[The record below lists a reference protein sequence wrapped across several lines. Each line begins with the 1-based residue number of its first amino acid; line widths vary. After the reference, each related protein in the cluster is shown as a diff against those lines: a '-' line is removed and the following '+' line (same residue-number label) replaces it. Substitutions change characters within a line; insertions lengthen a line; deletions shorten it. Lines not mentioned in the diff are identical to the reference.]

1 MAFMRWLQKIW
12 HAVSEPF
19 VLLKPIRFVVIPLAI
34 LLWALIY
41 SAEGQ
46 DSIRAVVE
54 FDRKCPQWGT
64 LAWFV
69 ACVSLLALQSWYWS
83 RQMLRVNFPQCGV
96 DVGAATAEADAPRA
110 KTTEEL
116 AIDYSVTQT
125 WTPRLLGI
133 VAFLIAIGALL
144 RTAYLDYSG
153 GWDYTMTV
161 IAITIA
167 ILIVAMILFIVFVVK
182 RRSRVGQSPRVSS
195 HDQLAPATR
204 YILRFTLLVALLFV
218 IWTALSP
225 LTAGIFLPSPS
236 MLMISAALWI
246 GIGSWLIYW
255 ADLYRVPI
263 IAILLLLAFGFSFFN
278 DNHAV
283 RKLGGSAGPDNPIAR
298 KDIATN
304 FNEWLGKLNA
314 KYPSEG
320 NHPVYIVATEGG
332 GIRAAYWTASVL
344 TALQDAAP
352 QFSDHVF
359 AISAVSGGSLGAT
372 TFTSLVADSNR
383 VKAESDCD
391 ILNKPDSQK
400 TFRFAAQQ
408 ALSYD
413 FLAPTLASLLHAD
426 LVQRFLPVG
435 FIPDRAKALET
446 GWERGWRTHIRT
458 ASGADDDFFSGGF
471 AKMYADHGNALL
483 PSLFLNGTIVE
494 QGQRTITSNCLIDG
508 DIPDSYDT
516 LSQLGSDVRL
526 STAAH
531 NSARFTY
538 VSPVGSLLNPGLID
552 HIADGGYFENS
563 GGQTAADVIRKV
575 SSLPHPNVTFKLILI
590 RFQEV
595 DTTGK
600 PVPPKGPT
608 RFANEVLSPLRAL
621 LNVRGAH
628 ATLAYSE
635 VQRQVNELVPPGEQ
649 FEFLLTQE
657 QKGIVLPLGWLLA
670 QRTRSAIDEQV
681 GPDLPNLSPA
691 IQPFVVRNRGFLLKI
706 AADLAPQ
713 GALPAAKHDSVQT
726 EAIQSEDRMKQ

>member
-19 VLLKPIRFVVIPLAI
+19 VFLKPIRFVVIPLAI

-54 FDRKCPQWGT
+54 FDKNCPHWAD
-64 LAWFV
+64 LARFV
-69 ACVSLLALQSWYWS
+69 VCVSLLALQSWYWS
-83 RQMLRVNFPQCGV
+83 RQMLRVNFPQCGAT
-96 DVGAATAEADAPRA
+96 AATAETGTPRA

-116 AIDYSVTQT
+116 ANDYSVTQT
-125 WTPRLLGI
+125 WTPRILGI

-144 RTAYLDYSG
+144 RTAYLDYSHQ
-153 GWDYTMTV
+153 WDYTMTV

-167 ILIVAMILFIVFVVK
+167 ILLVTMILFIVFVVK
-182 RRSRVGQSPRVSS
+182 RRSKVGQSPRVSS

-204 YILRFTLLVALLFV
+204 YILRFTLLLALLFV

-225 LTAGIFLPSPS
+225 LTTGIVFPSPS
-236 MLMISAALWI
+236 MLMISAAIWI

-283 RKLGGSAGPDNPIAR
+283 RKLPDGGGPGNPIVR
-298 KDIATN
+298 KDIAMT

-314 KYPSEG
+314 KYPAEG

-391 ILNKPDSQK
+391 VLNKPEDQK

-458 ASGADDDFFSGGF
+458 ANNADDDFFSGGF
-471 AKMYADHGNALL
+471 AKMYADRGNALI

-494 QGQRTITSNCLIDG
+494 QGQRTITSNCLIG
-508 DIPDSYDT
+508 ADIPDSYDT
-516 LSQLGSDVRL
+516 LNQLGSDVRL

-538 VSPVGSLLNPGLID
+538 VSPVGSILNPGLID

-575 SSLPHPNVTFKLILI
+575 TSLHPPNVTIKLILI

-595 DTTGK
+595 DTNGK

-635 VQRQVNELVPPGEQ
+635 VEQLVASDQQ

-681 GPDLPNLSPA
+681 GPDVPSNLSPA
-691 IQPFVVRNRGFLLKI
+691 IKPYVERNRGFLVKI
-706 AADLAPQ
+706 ATDLAPQ
-713 GALPAAKHDSVQT
+713 GALPAIKQDSVQT
-726 EAIQSEDRMKQ
+726 EAKQSEDRMKQ

>member
-12 HAVSEPF
+12 HTVSEPF
-19 VLLKPIRFVVIPLAI
+19 VFLKPIRFVVIPLAI

-54 FDRKCPQWGT
+54 FDRNCPHWGA

-69 ACVSLLALQSWYWS
+69 VCVSLLALQSWYWS
-83 RQMLRVNFPQCGV
+83 RQMLRVNFPQG
-96 DVGAATAEADAPRA
+96 DVGAEVTAGPGTPRA

-116 AIDYSVTQT
+116 ASDYSVTQT

-167 ILIVAMILFIVFVVK
+167 ILLVAMILFIVFVVK
-182 RRSRVGQSPRVSS
+182 RRSRVGQSPRISS
-195 HDQLAPATR
+195 HDQLAPITR
-204 YILRFTLLVALLFV
+204 NILRLTLLVALLFV

-236 MLMISAALWI
+236 MLMISAALWV

-263 IAILLLLAFGFSFFN
+263 IALLLLLAFGFSFFN

-283 RKLGGSAGPDNPIAR
+283 RKLAGGGGVGNPIAR
-298 KDIATN
+298 KDIAAT
-304 FNEWLGKLNA
+304 FNDWLGKLNA
-314 KYPSEG
+314 KYPSEP

-391 ILNKPDSQK
+391 TLNKPDSQK

-458 ASGADDDFFSGGF
+458 ASGDDDFFSGGF
-471 AKMYADHGNALL
+471 EKMYADHGTALV

-494 QGQRTITSNCLIDG
+494 QGQRTITSNCLIG
-508 DIPDSYDT
+508 NDIPDSFDT
-516 LSQLGSDVRL
+516 LNQLGSDVRL
-526 STAAH
+526 STAAL

-538 VSPVGSLLNPGLID
+538 VSPAGSILNPGLID
-552 HIADGGYFENS
+552 HVVDGGYFENS
-563 GGQTAADVIRKV
+563 GGQTAADVFRKV
-575 SSLPHPNVTFKLILI
+575 TSPKPPNVTIKLILI

-595 DTTGK
+595 DTNGK
-600 PVPPKGPT
+600 SVPPKGPA

-635 VQRQVNELVPPGEQ
+635 VERLVAPADQ

-657 QKGIVLPLGWLLA
+657 QHGIVLPLGWLLA
-670 QRTRSAIDEQV
+670 QRTRSAIDEQI
-681 GPDLPNLSPA
+681 GPDVPANLSPA
-691 IQPFVVRNRGFLLKI
+691 IKPFVERNRGFLVKI
-706 AADLAPQ
+706 ATELAPQ
-713 GALPAAKHDSVQT
+713 GALPAVKHDSVQT
-726 EAIQSEDRMKQ
+726 EASQSEERMKQ